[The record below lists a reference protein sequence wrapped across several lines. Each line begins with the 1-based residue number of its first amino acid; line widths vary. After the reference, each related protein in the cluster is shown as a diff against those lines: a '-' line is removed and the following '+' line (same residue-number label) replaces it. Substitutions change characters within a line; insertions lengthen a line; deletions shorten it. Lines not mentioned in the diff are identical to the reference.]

1 MNTDRERAS
10 GPGLA
15 WPFPPALVAFWY
27 SWLAW
32 SWWTETREQL
42 QVAAADGALAGVTM
56 SVELM
61 ACGALFTRL
70 LATLTETGVYTLWWR
85 GRGARLPY
93 WRLLCWVATFSGTD
107 LFGISLRRAAT
118 DAPAFLHGLAAAL
131 GGPGVVDGPVA
142 TGAMAAFGNLG
153 VLTLLRV
160 GMTGW
165 AQARSLGRP
174 LTGPLALTVAAWLLT
189 RVTSWWSFD
198 LLRGLSP
205 VR

>member
-1 MNTDRERAS
+1 
-10 GPGLA
+10 
-15 WPFPPALVAFWY
+15 
-27 SWLAW
+27 
-32 SWWTETREQL
+32 
-42 QVAAADGALAGVTM
+42 
-56 SVELM
+56 
-61 ACGALFTRL
+61 
-70 LATLTETGVYTLWWR
+70 
-85 GRGARLPY
+85 
-93 WRLLCWVATFSGTD
+93 
-107 LFGISLRRAAT
+107 
-118 DAPAFLHGLAAAL
+118 
-131 GGPGVVDGPVA
+131 
-142 TGAMAAFGNLG
+142 MAAFGNLG